1 MSNLKQNCNLP
12 WSLGGVWVL
21 CRVSH
26 IKWIFD
32 LHHILIE
39 NICKEFSFLYI
50 CNLFFFTWL
59 TENSLF
65 MFLRAFSSTGANSKP
80 AFIARY
86 CLSCSW
92 LYFNDVLHSDCSYT
106 QTDSDTDTEGDR
118 VGGGRVRERDV
129 EIFKLQDKWKFIS
142 LAQTICLSCVF
153 SL

>member
-1 MSNLKQNCNLP
+1 
-12 WSLGGVWVL
+12 
-21 CRVSH
+21 
-26 IKWIFD
+26 
-32 LHHILIE
+32 
-39 NICKEFSFLYI
+39 
-50 CNLFFFTWL
+50 
-59 TENSLF
+59 

-86 CLSCSW
+86 CRSCSW

-106 QTDSDTDTEGDR
+106 QTDSDTDAGGDR
-118 VGGGRVRERDV
+118 VSGGRVKERERDV